1 MPKDNYIVKN
11 CDDVGPGKYIKD
23 RDVVKKQIYPPFNTS
38 ESRDLKNLQ
47 YKNIILGP
55 GTYEMT
61 NNKVTKWKK
70 KEFNVIYLN
79 QLDIE

>member
-1 MPKDNYIVKN
+1 MLDL
-11 CDDVGPGKYIKD
+11 GKYNIDKTID
-23 RDVVKKQIYPPFNTS
+23 KKQIFPPFNSS
-38 ESRDLKNLQ
+38 EPRDFNNLQ

-61 NNKVTKWKK
+61 NNRVTKWKK

-79 QLDIE
+79 ELDID